1 VIRTRTAIAAV
12 FAAGLLGLAA
22 CSGGGDD
29 NAASSTTVASPAT
42 VAASTTPST
51 SISSSSSSSSTTSST
66 TSTTL
71 ASPATTAPAPAT
83 STTEPDVLR
92 MPLTGVPISDPSQ
105 IPQRP
110 AQAVKI
116 DNVGPARPQ
125 TGLNSADVVFEEI
138 INDGATRFAAVFQ
151 SQGVDTVGPVRSG
164 RHPDIEILESLDH
177 PLFVWSGG
185 NAGVT
190 YYIKKSEL
198 VDLSANHT
206 SGYYRRAGRRR
217 PWNLYTSSEAMWS
230 HTPADFH
237 VPPQIFK
244 YLMPDEQ
251 ITNGQ
256 PATTINVTM
265 DNVHIQWKYNPDT
278 GLYYRFQDGG
288 PHNTEDGGQVTT
300 NNLVLMMCNYIPSPI
315 DAHTPDAQVLST
327 NPVYVF
333 TGGTVRVGSWLRF
346 KSTDPYQFYD
356 NFTDLNPIKLTPGRT
371 WVSFPRNIE
380 GTTSWS

>member
-1 VIRTRTAIAAV
+1 VIRTRTAIAAAIV
-12 FAAGLLGLAA
+12 AAELLVLAA

-29 NAASSTTVASPAT
+29 DAAPATTAAPVTSTTEAP
-42 VAASTTPST
+42 T
-51 SISSSSSSSSTTSST
+51 STSST
-66 TSTTL
+66 TTTTTTTEAAP
-71 ASPATTAPAPAT
+71 ASTAPVSTAPT
-83 STTEPDVLR
+83 TTTEPEVLR
-92 MPLTGVPISDPSQ
+92 MPLTGVPVADPSE

-125 TGLNSADVVFEEI
+125 TGLNSADIVFEEI
-138 INDGATRFAAVFQ
+138 INDGATRFATVFH

-190 YYIKKSEL
+190 YYIEHSQL

-206 SGYYRRAGRRR
+206 SGYYRRSGRRR

-230 HTPADFH
+230 HSPPDFR
-237 VPPQIFK
+237 VPPQVFK
-244 YLMPDEQ
+244 YLNPDEP

-265 DNVHIQWKYNPDT
+265 DNVQVRWEYNSDT

-288 PHNTEDGGQVTT
+288 PHNTEDNGQVTT
-300 NNLVLMMCNYIPSPI
+300 NNLVLMMCNYLPSPI
-315 DAHTPDAQVLST
+315 DARTPDAQTLGS

-346 KSTDPYQFYD
+346 ASTDPYQFFD
-356 NFTDLNPIKLTPGRT
+356 NFTDLNPIELQPGRS
-371 WVSFPRNIE
+371 WVELPRNIE
-380 GTTSWS
+380 GSISWS

>member
-1 VIRTRTAIAAV
+1 MIRTRTAIAAAIV
-12 FAAGLLGLAA
+12 AAELLVLAA

-29 NAASSTTVASPAT
+29 DA
-42 VAASTTPST
+42 AASTSAAPVT
-51 SISSSSSSSSTTSST
+51 STTEAPTST
-66 TSTTL
+66 TSTTTSTTTTEAAP
-71 ASPATTAPAPAT
+71 ASTAPASTAPT
-83 STTEPDVLR
+83 TTTEPEVLR
-92 MPLTGVPISDPSQ
+92 MPLTGVPVADPSE

-125 TGLNSADVVFEEI
+125 TGLNSADIVFEEI

-190 YYIKKSEL
+190 YYIEHSQL

-230 HTPADFH
+230 HSPPDFH
-237 VPPQIFK
+237 VPPPVFK
-244 YLMPDEQ
+244 YLNPDEP

-265 DNVHIQWKYNPDT
+265 DNVQIRWEYDSDT

-288 PHNTEDGGQVTT
+288 PHNTEDNGQVTT
-300 NNLVLMMCNYIPSPI
+300 NNLVLMMCNYLPSPI
-315 DAHTPDAQVLST
+315 DARTPDAQTLGS
-327 NPVYVF
+327 NPVYVY

-346 KSTDPYQFYD
+346 ASTDPYQFFD
-356 NFTDLNPIKLTPGRT
+356 NFTDLNPIEMQPGRS
-371 WVSFPRNIE
+371 WVEFPRNIE
-380 GTTSWS
+380 GSISWS